1 MLHNIFFCFFFYPIF
16 GRILN
21 LVFSW
26 ETQQRNFFMAI
37 MLSRHCWLWKW
48 HSLILIYLDHP
59 PCVSSLSI
67 VYLQYLYCL
76 HCAIVSRHL
85 AVPTAQS
92 ICSQCWRQRG
102 FCARSFASSD
112 SEDSVSQ
119 RLHTQFHKLFT
130 SVNNSTLHCFLGNI
144 SASIGF
150 RRRFGKRKRPH
161 FSREIFCATFP
172 YPYLMYIF
180 LCPGMSPLISQVL
193 LLIMLTLA
201 HADGYSSLSLAS
213 PVLIS
218 IPMVFPP
225 VLQACQTKTKTT
237 QCQRQTDD
245 GFTW

>member
-1 MLHNIFFCFFFYPIF
+1 MLHIIIIFFFLSYLWTDFKYCFQLRDTATQLFY
-16 GRILN
+16 GNYVESAL
-21 LVFSW
+21 L
-26 ETQQRNFFMAI
+26 I
-37 MLSRHCWLWKW
+37 MKMTFPDTD
-48 HSLILIYLDHP
+48 IP
-59 PCVSSLSI
+59 GSSLSI
-67 VYLQYLYCL
+67 VYLQYLHCL

-119 RLHTQFHKLFT
+119 RWHTQFHKLFT

-172 YPYLMYIF
+172 YWMYIF